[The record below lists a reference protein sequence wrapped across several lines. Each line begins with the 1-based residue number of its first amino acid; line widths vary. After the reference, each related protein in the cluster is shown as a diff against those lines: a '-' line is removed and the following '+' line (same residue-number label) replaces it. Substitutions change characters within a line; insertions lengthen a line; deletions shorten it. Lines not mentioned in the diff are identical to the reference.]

1 MSIVNVNTEL
11 LTSGSSSTKISYEK
25 NKDTYDRVNGMS
37 IPSCTSFDSFKTSL
51 KAMFDTY
58 TSHVEI
64 ISKKLNECA
73 EKLEELDNS
82 IASNVTNTLVFNN
95 DEFNGKVGFATTT
108 STVSSEYV
116 NPYDPDNL
124 PDETLYDTKG
134 VLTFY
139 QNGKFVKETF
149 CHIPL
154 KHSLDLKFLILKM
167 GYDAGFWYREDGVQ
181 MWGEDVMYGGCI
193 TEWGPGGIED
203 ENRNTANSP
212 RRRGDKFYGT
222 SGPGRIVGTGG
233 TSKWA
238 MEGNFYFDNKKVD
251 ETYDTYTAWLIDD
264 QNSQYLNSEEFRQY
278 QKYNSRYYNKQEE
291 YATRN
296 VIDNPPVAPSERYYQ
311 TNKDWVELFGK
322 YTLTREYIPDGVV
335 DWNTDEWKTFDWEAY
350 FQINNPDRVSA

>member
-108 STVSSEYV
+108 STVSSEYL
-116 NPYDPDNL
+116 NPYDPYNL

-149 CHIPL
+149 CPDSL
-154 KHSLDLKFLILKM
+154 KYSLDLKFLILKL
-167 GYDAGFWYREDGVQ
+167 GYDSGYWVREDGVQ
-181 MWGEDVMYGGCI
+181 MLGEDVMYASNI
-193 TEWGPGGIED
+193 PEWGPGGIED
-203 ENRNTANSP
+203 ESRNRSNSTK
-212 RRRGDKFYGT
+212 RRGDKFYGT
-222 SGPGRIVGTGG
+222 SGPGRIVGTCG
-233 TSKWA
+233 TSAWA
-238 MEGNFYFDNKKVD
+238 AEGNLYFHGQKVD
-251 ETYDTYTAWLIDD
+251 ETYDVYTRWHIDSKHGD
-264 QNSQYLNSEEFRQY
+264 GLPEY
-278 QKYNSRYYNKQEE
+278 QKYRDRWVNNDEQYS
-291 YATRN
+291 TRN
-296 VIDNPPVAPSERYYQ
+296 VINNPPLDPSQRYYQ
-311 TNKDWVELFGK
+311 TNASWVDLFGR
-322 YTLTREYIPDGVV
+322 YTLTREYIPEGVV
-335 DWNTDEWKTFDWEAY
+335 DWNTDEWKTFDWVSY
-350 FQINNPDRVSA
+350 FQQNNPDRVTPITA

>member
-37 IPSCTSFDSFKTSL
+37 IPSCTSVDSFKTSL

-108 STVSSEYV
+108 STVSSEYL
-116 NPYDPDNL
+116 NPYDPYNL

-149 CHIPL
+149 CPDSL
-154 KHSLDLKFLILKM
+154 KYSLDLKFLILKL
-167 GYDAGFWYREDGVQ
+167 GYDSGYWVREDGVQ
-181 MWGEDVMYGGCI
+181 MLGEDVMYASNI
-193 TEWGPGGIED
+193 PEWGPGGIED
-203 ENRNTANSP
+203 ESRNRSNSTK
-212 RRRGDKFYGT
+212 RRGDKFYGT
-222 SGPGRIVGTGG
+222 SGPGRIVGTCG
-233 TSKWA
+233 TSAWA
-238 MEGNFYFDNKKVD
+238 AEGNLYFHGQKVD
-251 ETYDTYTAWLIDD
+251 ETYDVYTRWHIDSKHGD
-264 QNSQYLNSEEFRQY
+264 GLPEY
-278 QKYNSRYYNKQEE
+278 QKYRDRWVNNDEQYS
-291 YATRN
+291 TRN
-296 VIDNPPVAPSERYYQ
+296 VINNPPLDPSQRYYQ
-311 TNKDWVELFGK
+311 TNASWVDLFGR
-322 YTLTREYIPDGVV
+322 YTLTREYIPEGVV
-335 DWNTDEWKTFDWEAY
+335 DWNTDEWKTFDWVSY
-350 FQINNPDRVSA
+350 FQQNNPDRVTPITA

>member
-1 MSIVNVNTEL
+1 MSTVKVDTETLRTGGEKVKKLYEDNKTNYTVVSNTSIEEC
-11 LTSGSSSTKISYEK
+11 TSYDNFKSALKNKFESYGNHATIMSEKLVECADTLEETDNTIMSSTENITAE
-25 NKDTYDRVNGMS
+25 R
-37 IPSCTSFDSFKTSL
+37 IKTVR
-51 KAMFDTY
+51 D
-58 TSHVEI
+58 
-64 ISKKLNECA
+64 
-73 EKLEELDNS
+73 
-82 IASNVTNTLVFNN
+82 
-95 DEFNGKVGFATTT
+95 GFA
-108 STVSSEYV
+108 VHDIYV

-193 TEWGPGGIED
+193 PEWGPGGIED

-296 VIDNPPVAPSERYYQ
+296 IIDNPPVAPSERYYQ

>member
-82 IASNVTNTLVFNN
+82 IAGNVTNTLVFNN
-95 DEFNGKVGFATTT
+95 DEFNGTVLAKT
-108 STVSSEYV
+108 STYSVNSEYV

-139 QNGKFVKETF
+139 QNGLFVKETF
-149 CHIPL
+149 CNIPL
-154 KHSLDLKFLILKM
+154 KYSLDLKFLILKL
-167 GYDAGFWYREDGVQ
+167 GYDAGFWYRDDGVQ
-181 MWGEDVMYGGCI
+181 MLGEDVMYATCI
-193 TEWGPGGIED
+193 PEWGPGGIED
-203 ENRNTANSP
+203 ESRNTANSS

-222 SGPGRIVGTGG
+222 SGPGRVVGACG

-238 MEGNFYFDNKKVD
+238 MEGNLEFHGQKVD
-251 ETYDTYTAWLIDD
+251 ETYDVYTAWLIDE
-264 QNSQYLNSEEFRQY
+264 NSEGVDTAEY
-278 QKYNSRYYNKQEE
+278 QKYSSRYFNKVEE
-291 YATRN
+291 YSTRN